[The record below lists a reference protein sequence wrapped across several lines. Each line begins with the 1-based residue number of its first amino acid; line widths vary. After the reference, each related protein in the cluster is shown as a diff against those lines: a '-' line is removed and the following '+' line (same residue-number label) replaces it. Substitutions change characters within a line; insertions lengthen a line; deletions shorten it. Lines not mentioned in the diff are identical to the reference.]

1 VALTTQ
7 PLPGLG
13 GPTSNAK
20 NFPMQKIPPFTT
32 FAPNLSATTM
42 SNSYTK
48 EEDQISKALEAYQSS
63 KNQKLL
69 LWRANIAYTTRA
81 PRELIPPYTN
91 YLHP

>member
-7 PLPGLG
+7 PPPGLG

-48 EEDQISKALEAYQSS
+48 EEDQISKAL
-63 KNQKLL
+63 
-69 LWRANIAYTTRA
+69 
-81 PRELIPPYTN
+81 
-91 YLHP
+91 